1 MTEAITQPIL
11 ITLTTLCTVIMIG
24 VGFLPRP
31 CREAAIWS
39 IAFISAMV
47 ASYVGTASTQIG
59 LPLLRAISAGFVL
72 AALALFWAG
81 IRVRAGRRR
90 VFLVPSV
97 IGVLA
102 ATAGLAVVDALAGP
116 ETLERVALGIVI
128 VLLATTA
135 VELVALRS
143 APLTATAPLALASVL
158 CAGFAAVWLATGL
171 VLPPQ
176 SPTAL
181 ACLAPDSVQ
190 TDATAMS
197 VIYLVSALVS
207 VLLLGRRN
215 TRREEAAPTGDF
227 ERVAQDRLVR
237 AERRGDTWW
246 ALLDIRLDD
255 PVALREASNALA
267 FGRVVERFADDVVRA
282 LPAEADIHQVEPTRF
297 LVLLPRHDP
306 TVRPIV
312 RDILDR
318 VSTVEAHQSIAV
330 RLSAS
335 IGWASVSTC
344 GYDLDVL
351 TRTASDA
358 ATDAQRAGG
367 DRWEH
372 AVAAF

>member
-59 LPLLRAISAGFVL
+59 LPLLRAISAGFVI
-72 AALALFWAG
+72 AALALFWVG

-97 IGVLA
+97 VGALT
-102 ATAGLAVVDALAGP
+102 ATVGLALVDGAAGP
-116 ETLERVALGIVI
+116 EAFERVALGIAAA
-128 VLLATTA
+128 LLATTT

-158 CAGFAAVWLATGL
+158 CAGFAAVWLASGL
-171 VLPPQ
+171 VLPPEN
-176 SPTAL
+176 PTAL
-181 ACLAPDSVQ
+181 VCLAPDSVQ

-207 VLLLGRRN
+207 VLLLGRRDAP
-215 TRREEAAPTGDF
+215 REEEAPTGGF

-282 LPAEADIHQVEPTRF
+282 LPAEADIRQVEPTRF

-318 VSTVEAHQSIAV
+318 VSTVDAHQSIAV